1 MEQLRGQIALLQR
14 RGGDAVRLL
23 LSAARRLEP
32 LDAALAREAYLEALG
47 AAMWAG
53 NLDDPGALEAAAEA
67 ARAAPPGPDPPR
79 AVDVLLDGFALRLS
93 EGYAAAAPT
102 LTRALQLALA
112 LDLADDEVG
121 RWLRLAGGRTTTM
134 VALELWDIESW
145 RALVAVQARLARDT
159 GAPVHLQ
166 FALNFLATAHLLAGE
181 LTTAARLLDEERLI
195 AEATRNSPI
204 AYVEMTLA
212 AWRGH
217 EASVSALIEATSGE
231 ATVRAGGR
239 MVNAATHASSVL
251 YNGLGRHDAAC
262 DAAWWAFR
270 GDELG
275 YGPFVVPEL
284 AEAASRTGHVALV
297 RAALD
302 WLSERTQV
310 TATQWSLGIEAR
322 VRGLLSEG
330 DAADRL
336 YRESIAHLGRTR
348 VRAQLARSHLLY
360 GSGCAAGAAAWMP
373 ASSCAPPTT
382 CWRRWASTRS
392 PSEPAASCWPP
403 ASGCAGAPWR
413 PAAS

>member
-67 ARAAPPGPDPPR
+67 ARGSPPGPDPPR
-79 AVDVLLDGFALRLS
+79 AVDVLLDGFALRLN

-102 LTRALQLALA
+102 LTRALRLVLA
-112 LDLADDEVG
+112 LDPANDEVG
-121 RWLRLAGGRTTTM
+121 RWLWLAGGRASAM

-145 RALVAVQARLARDT
+145 RALVAVQARFARDT

-195 AEATRNSPI
+195 AEATRNAPI
-204 AYVEMTLA
+204 ASVEMTLA

-231 ATVRAGGR
+231 ATVRGVGR
-239 MVNAATHASSVL
+239 MANAAPHASSVL

-262 DAAWWAFR
+262 DAARRSSSVTSR
-270 GDELG
+270 GW
-275 YGPFVVPEL
+275 GP
-284 AEAASRTGHVALV
+284 
-297 RAALD
+297 
-302 WLSERTQV
+302 LSCPS
-310 TATQWSLGIEAR
+310 W
-322 VRGLLSEG
+322 
-330 DAADRL
+330 
-336 YRESIAHLGRTR
+336 
-348 VRAQLARSHLLY
+348 
-360 GSGCAAGAAAWMP
+360 P
-373 ASSCAPPTT
+373 
-382 CWRRWASTRS
+382 RR
-392 PSEPAASCWPP
+392 
-403 ASGCAGAPWR
+403 R
-413 PAAS
+413 P